1 MKSILTKSILF
12 CVFSILCSTVFAQID
27 PKEPDPVV
35 EPKVTKP
42 IKPQEETIYDV
53 VDEPAEYAKGLSGL
67 QIFMAENL
75 KYPQTAFESGIE
87 GKCYLQFVV
96 SAHGYISNVKVKK
109 GVTGCPECDREA
121 VRMVKTMPKWI
132 PGKINGKAVN
142 SIFVLPVTFKL
153 N

>member
-1 MKSILTKSILF
+1 MKNLLLIILIHFIHGIS
-12 CVFSILCSTVFAQID
+12 FAQE
-27 PKEPDPVV
+27 PPRPDPDLKVA
-35 EPKVTKP
+35 EPVQ
-42 IKPQEETIYDV
+42 PQEEIIYDV
-53 VDEPAEYAKGLSGL
+53 VDEPAEYARGLNGL
-67 QIFMAENL
+67 QMFMAENL
-75 KYPQTAFESGIE
+75 KYPQTAVESGIE

-109 GVTGCPECDREA
+109 GVADCPECDQEA

>member
-1 MKSILTKSILF
+1 MKFNLKNLLLISSFQIICGSI
-12 CVFSILCSTVFAQID
+12 FAQ
-27 PKEPDPVV
+27 EVPVRKV
-35 EPKVTKP
+35 ENA
-42 IKPQEETIYDV
+42 PQEDMIYDI
-53 VDEPAEYAKGLSGL
+53 VDEPAEYARGLNGL

-75 KYPQTAFESGIE
+75 KYPQTAVESGIE

-109 GVTGCPECDREA
+109 GVADCPECDQEA
-121 VRMVKTMPKWI
+121 VRMVKTMPKWV
-132 PGKINGKAVN
+132 PGKINGKDVN